1 MKIKTDFITNS
12 SSTIFIIETR
22 NELLRKD
29 IEEKFRF
36 GYDEHFRFFNNK
48 KSLVKYTEGGKS
60 DWITKARG
68 VPACFYNINRD
79 CYEEACEIL
88 DSGRFVAYARIDRN
102 KHYRADR
109 FREVVEEDYGGKILL
124 ETGD

>member
-1 MKIKTDFITNS
+1 MKIKIDFVTNS
-12 SSTIFIIETR
+12 SSTIFIIEV
-22 NELLRKD
+22 NDKILRKD

-48 KSLVKYTEGGKS
+48 KSLVKYTEGRES
-60 DWITKARG
+60 DWITKAIG
-68 VPACFYNINRD
+68 VPASFYNMDRD
-79 CYEEACEIL
+79 CYKEACKIL
-88 DSGRFVAYARIDRN
+88 DSGKFVAYARIDRN

-109 FREVVEEDYGGKILL
+109 FREVVEEDYDGKILL